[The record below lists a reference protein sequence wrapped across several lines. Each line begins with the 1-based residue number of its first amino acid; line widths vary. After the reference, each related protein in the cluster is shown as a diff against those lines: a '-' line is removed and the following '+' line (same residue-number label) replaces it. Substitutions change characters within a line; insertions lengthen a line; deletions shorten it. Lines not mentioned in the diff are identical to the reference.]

1 MSSGSTTS
9 LFYRDLGARQL
20 TTRSLQDISNGS
32 ETHRGERTYGH
43 CLDST
48 AKKGR
53 RIGEEPRFR
62 FVVSRFWKGVGNN
75 APMQCIEIPRLR
87 GHYVILFRTVADF
100 QHLLIA
106 VEGKCTVSSCR
117 EIGAV
122 PGRARRAAGPFRNG
136 YRTHGADRRPDRGAH
151 HVPGIASSSRRR
163 APGGPSRSTTQHSLR
178 HPPCHRAA
186 RITHSGAAATDQR
199 GLRRPPTQ
207 DKTLTNHSNH
217 QARSPRH
224 KQASPRGTN
233 HRHKASSHPHVAIS
247 SSNRRARPRAESPTP
262 HLNLAMLL
270 HGGITASRSS

>member
-1 MSSGSTTS
+1 MIQHPRVERSTFTPHV
-9 LFYRDLGARQL
+9 D
-20 TTRSLQDISNGS
+20 TDIRCY
-32 ETHRGERTYGH
+32 TFPY
-43 CLDST
+43 
-48 AKKGR
+48 
-53 RIGEEPRFR
+53 
-62 FVVSRFWKGVGNN
+62 
-75 APMQCIEIPRLR
+75 
-87 GHYVILFRTVADF
+87 VADF
-100 QHLLIA
+100 SSRLSTLIA
-106 VEGKCTVSSCR
+106 VEGKCTDSSCR

-122 PGRARRAAGPFRNG
+122 PGRAPRGGYRSNG
-136 YRTHGADRRPDRGAH
+136 YRTRADRRPDRGAH

-186 RITHSGAAATDQR
+186 RITHSGARRPTSA

>member
-1 MSSGSTTS
+1 MIQHP
-9 LFYRDLGARQL
+9 RV
-20 TTRSLQDISNGS
+20 
-32 ETHRGERTYGH
+32 ERTTVHAARRYGH
-43 CLDST
+43 TLYVSVRRRLST
-48 AKKGR
+48 
-53 RIGEEPRFR
+53 
-62 FVVSRFWKGVGNN
+62 
-75 APMQCIEIPRLR
+75 
-87 GHYVILFRTVADF
+87 
-100 QHLLIA
+100 LIA
-106 VEGKCTVSSCR
+106 VEGKCTDSSCR

-122 PGRARRAAGPFRNG
+122 PGRAPRGGYRSNG
-136 YRTHGADRRPDRGAH
+136 YRGTGRPTTRPRGT
-151 HVPGIASSSRRR
+151 PR
-163 APGGPSRSTTQHSLR
+163 AGYRVLEQTPSTRKSVAEYYTAQSTAPPVSPRGPHHSLR
-178 HPPCHRAA
+178 C
-186 RITHSGAAATDQR
+186 SATDQR